1 MPSYTTPD
9 YVLKRPRT
17 RIVCTMGP
25 ATASD
30 EMIDELIRAGM
41 SVARLNLSHGTPTE
55 HSEAIARVRTGAE
68 RNGVAVAV
76 LADLPGP
83 KHRLGPAPD
92 PGSDPDAKK
101 GIWLEV
107 GQRYIL
113 RDGNDESSTE
123 IGYVH
128 PPGFVSNTPT
138 GAPVFIADGA
148 MRFVV
153 TESRSDELE
162 CEVTVG
168 GLIESDKA
176 VSSPGHA
183 SRISY
188 LTKETSDALAKAAE
202 EHVDYVGI
210 SYIRSAA
217 DVRLVRDFFAARDF
231 TPQLIAKIELA
242 ESMDNLD
249 AIIDASD
256 GVMVAR
262 GDLGVELPIALVPGS
277 QKEIIKRAN
286 HVGKVVITATQM
298 LESMINAPAPTR
310 AEVTDVANAVL
321 DGTDAIML
329 SAETSVGK
337 YPAIATAV
345 MAEVALEAEKSL
357 DREAIADRRRSGV
370 HGLDSAIADAAVTTA
385 DSVGAKVI
393 LAFTESGSTAGRVAG
408 FRPGIPIIV
417 ITPDPAVGRGLALR
431 WGVTVI
437 NAPRPNSIDEM
448 FRQGS
453 KVALDTGLVK
463 EKERAVAVIGV
474 PIGVHGST
482 NLLRVIDL
490 PEPEP
495 IG

>member
-1 MPSYTTPD
+1 
-9 YVLKRPRT
+9 
-17 RIVCTMGP
+17 
-25 ATASD
+25 
-30 EMIDELIRAGM
+30 
-41 SVARLNLSHGTPTE
+41 
-55 HSEAIARVRTGAE
+55 
-68 RNGVAVAV
+68 
-76 LADLPGP
+76 
-83 KHRLGPAPD
+83 
-92 PGSDPDAKK
+92 
-101 GIWLEV
+101 
-107 GQRYIL
+107 
-113 RDGNDESSTE
+113 
-123 IGYVH
+123 
-128 PPGFVSNTPT
+128 
-138 GAPVFIADGA
+138 
-148 MRFVV
+148 
-153 TESRSDELE
+153 
-162 CEVTVG
+162 
-168 GLIESDKA
+168 
-176 VSSPGHA
+176 
-183 SRISY
+183 
-188 LTKETSDALAKAAE
+188 
-202 EHVDYVGI
+202 
-210 SYIRSAA
+210 
-217 DVRLVRDFFAARDF
+217 
-231 TPQLIAKIELA
+231 
-242 ESMDNLD
+242 
-249 AIIDASD
+249 
-256 GVMVAR
+256 MVAR